1 MISKLCLSL
10 GMALLMYCTNPLWA
24 QPLSHNQLRVVAQSA
39 CEDFKTI
46 ATNELTATVTAG
58 IAELTGTELR
68 VEEEPIEFRGR
79 ALGLTLSLRSVMLQ
93 AMTVQLITPPN
104 QPSRTILT
112 SYRTDAMQNPE
123 LQLMLDAD
131 CNTQLAR
138 QLIYHDNNK
147 ATYIQLLS
155 NESLAATDEVE
166 WLNPPLPRLPSLQPA
181 RVRVAMVDSGVN
193 YQLPEIANALA
204 RDNEGNLIGYDFWE
218 MDGLPYD
225 AHPVQSPFSV
235 QRHGTRTAS
244 IVIREAPGI
253 AIVPYRYPRPDMA
266 RMKDLIE
273 HASGNGVRI
282 VGMPLGSNRFT
293 DWAAFQ
299 KAAEAHP
306 HMLFIASAGNNGRDI
321 DQHGVYPAALEIDN
335 MLVVTSADDFVTP
348 AERTNHGRIS
358 VDYML
363 PAERIAALDYNGTI
377 QQVSG
382 SSYAVSRL
390 IALAARTLNQTPS
403 LTTAQLKKAIERQ
416 SVKARTG
423 RYVSTGYIGDPL
435 ATPAPFVTIEQP
447 APDLGTGNRH
457 TLTLDILVLNK
468 QWDTAKITAALQ
480 ETAAIYHQCDLNVK
494 VNQWLDVQAPVYLQ
508 HLSTGNALTLARK
521 VPTDHIT
528 VVFADDTAMQV
539 QFDAEAFGQ
548 GNTGNRPWM
557 RYSLWI
563 TAVTTDTGIA
573 LAHEL
578 FHIMTNNG
586 SHINVADNLMQETTS
601 PANRSLSAEQC
612 AQAVSYASEA
622 QLLR

>member
-1 MISKLCLSL
+1 MISKRCLSL
-10 GMALLMYCTNPLWA
+10 GTALLLYCTNPLLA
-24 QPLSHNQLRVVAQSA
+24 DPLSHEQLRSVAQSA
-39 CEDFKTI
+39 CENFKTT
-46 ATNELTATVTAG
+46 ATDELTATVTAG
-58 IAELTGTELR
+58 ITELTGSGLN
-68 VEEEPIEFRGR
+68 VEEEPIKFRGKT
-79 ALGLTLSLRSVMLQ
+79 LGIRLLLRSASLQ
-93 AMTVQLITPPN
+93 AMSVQLITPPN
-104 QPSRTILT
+104 QPPRTVLT
-112 SYRTDAMQNPE
+112 SFRTNAMQNPE
-123 LQLMLDAD
+123 VQLMLDAD
-131 CNTQLAR
+131 CTTQLAR
-138 QLIYHDNNK
+138 QLIYRDNK
-147 ATYIQLLS
+147 PTHIQPLS
-155 NESLAATDEVE
+155 NESLTATGEAE
-166 WLNPPLPRLPSLQPA
+166 WLNPPLPRLPPLQPA

-218 MDGLPYD
+218 MDRLPYD
-225 AHPVQSPFSV
+225 AHPAQSPFRV

-253 AIVPYRYPRPDMA
+253 AIVPYRYPRPDMS

-273 HASGNGVRI
+273 HASDNDVRI

-299 KAAEAHP
+299 KAAEAHS
-306 HMLFIASAGNNGRDI
+306 HILFIASAGNNGRDI
-321 DQHGVYPAALEIDN
+321 DQRGVYPAALEIDN

-348 AERTNHGRIS
+348 AERTNYGRIA

-363 PAERIAALDYNGTI
+363 PAERINALDYNGTV

-390 IALAARTLNQTPS
+390 VALAARTLNQTPS
-403 LTTAQLKKAIERQ
+403 LTTQQLKKAIERQ
-416 SVKARTG
+416 SVKARTS

-435 ATPAPFVTIEQP
+435 ATPAPLVTVEQE
-447 APDLGTGNRH
+447 APKLTTSGSH
-457 TLTLDILVLNK
+457 TLALDILVLNK
-468 QWDTAKITAALQ
+468 QWNAEKITAALQ
-480 ETAAIYHQCDLNVK
+480 ETADIYRQCDINLE
-494 VNQWLDVQAPVYLQ
+494 VNQWLEVEAPAYLQ
-508 HLSTGNALTLARK
+508 HLSTGNAMTLARK
-521 VPTDHIT
+521 VPTDHVT
-528 VVFADDTAMQV
+528 VVFANDTNMQT
-539 QFDAEAFGQ
+539 QFDAEAFGE

-563 TAVTTDTGIA
+563 TAVTRDTGIA

-586 SHINVADNLMQETTS
+586 SHVSMADNLMQESTS

-612 AQAVSYASEA
+612 AHAVSYATEA